1 MALTASLQRARR
13 NRDLLPSSP
22 LIRYNTQTF
31 WRSTRTNNSGKQGLS
46 LFFQSDANPA
56 LGHVLVHSVCK
67 APILVVTVELMWS
80 LFLNILPFNLVP
92 ARNKSLRSR
101 WFRTS
106 YVNHSQMQPS
116 RGVLRKRCSENMQE
130 IYRRTPMPTCDFNKI
145 AIKSHCGMGVIL
157 KICCIFSECLFL
169 GTPLSGCLCTLLP
182 FQPTTVKCELFSL
195 LDVWYSKPPRSLFF
209 AAVCPQW

>member
-1 MALTASLQRARR
+1 MSKAIKIQLNNFSGRNCMGGNFPGGIFPDTIKKYLQRIQ
-13 NRDLLPSSP
+13 SSK
-22 LIRYNTQTF
+22 
-31 WRSTRTNNSGKQGLS
+31 RTKV
-46 LFFQSDANPA
+46 LFRQ
-56 LGHVLVHSVCK
+56 K
-67 APILVVTVELMWS
+67 
-80 LFLNILPFNLVP
+80 
-92 ARNKSLRSR
+92 
-101 WFRTS
+101 
-106 YVNHSQMQPS
+106 QPS

-195 LDVWYSKPPRSLFF
+195 LDV
-209 AAVCPQW
+209 

>member
-31 WRSTRTNNSGKQGLS
+31 WRSTRTNSSGKQGLS

-106 YVNHSQMQPS
+106 YVNHSQKQPS
-116 RGVLRKRCSENMQE
+116 RGVLRKRCSENMQQ
-130 IYRRTPMPTCDFNKI
+130 IYRRTPIPKCDFNKVALQI
-145 AIKSHCGMGVIL
+145 YWN
-157 KICCIFSECLFL
+157 
-169 GTPLSGCLCTLLP
+169 CTL
-182 FQPTTVKCELFSL
+182 TWLFSC
-195 LDVWYSKPPRSLFF
+195 KF
-209 AAVCPQW
+209 AAHFQNGFF